1 MVTDKRIMPMS
12 DNIDKMYEQ
21 QLINGPVSKEYV
33 VRGAE
38 VSCKYGSKTCVLNLS
53 RDHGSYTSDGR
64 PLIMKCRYTVSKLQC
79 IYKILYFGW
88 KTVNYEGR
96 Q

>member
-33 VRGAE
+33 VRERKYHVNTE
-38 VSCKYGSKTCVLNLS
+38 VKPVY
-53 RDHGSYTSDGR
+53 
-64 PLIMKCRYTVSKLQC
+64 
-79 IYKILYFGW
+79 
-88 KTVNYEGR
+88 
-96 Q
+96 